1 MFRTALI
8 REDPTTRSDSSL
20 LECIFLETASLDMS
34 EILPVLHLAV
44 CDWQKENGTWI
55 IVSIKR
61 NRTGF
66 TNFCATMGPVVRLL
80 QQRDTASLGITVL
93 WSPFI
98 FAFPCHRL
106 RFSQQRSLYVDTI
119 PADGIEPQIHR
130 SSPSGLTPIHE
141 KRVQRH
147 TCQDRTR
154 ARRRKFPCS
163 ANPQQSRNASLN
175 WMTST
180 MSLAILAVCQ
190 WDQHKAGAMQKQ
202 FRNLDFDHGVV
213 KISSHPLMFVLGTS
227 LLMHRSSVTIRSAMK
242 INSHSPE
249 YSNPPTTCHSNCSLS
264 SSSASTDATCELSHI
279 FGIQCL
285 HWRYRVNEMI

>member
-1 MFRTALI
+1 V
-8 REDPTTRSDSSL
+8 
-20 LECIFLETASLDMS
+20 S
-34 EILPVLHLAV
+34 EIMPALQIAI
-44 CDWQKENGTWI
+44 CDWDKKNEKWI
-55 IVSIKR
+55 HASIAR
-61 NRTGF
+61 DWTRVF
-66 TNFCATMGPVVRLL
+66 NFCAALASVISLL
-80 QQRDTASLGITVL
+80 WQGEAAIFSAPVL

-119 PADGIEPQIHR
+119 PADGIETPIRR
-130 SSPSGLTPIHE
+130 SSPSGLTPIRG

-190 WDQHKAGAMQKQ
+190 WDQDKAAAMRKQ
-202 FRNLDFDHGVV
+202 FRNLDFDQEVV
-213 KISSHPLMFVLGTS
+213 KTSSHPLMFVLGTS
-227 LLMHRSSVTIRSAMK
+227 LLMYRPSITIRSAMK
-242 INSHSPE
+242 INSHSP
-249 YSNPPTTCHSNCSLS
+249 
-264 SSSASTDATCELSHI
+264 
-279 FGIQCL
+279 
-285 HWRYRVNEMI
+285 